1 MSTTP
6 EALLETTGAVLETTA
21 AALEATLAA
30 TEAAVT
36 EATTAVDELLDI
48 ESIKAALDGFDP
60 AVLLPDL
67 SKVFDSLAPICRFA
81 VLIGPVVLLIL
92 GLSYLILSPK
102 EANHYLG
109 YRCYFGMGSEFAWR
123 FTQRLA
129 GFLFT
134 GTGLV
139 LTVVVFSIS
148 VSFPYM
154 PLQDMVWK
162 AASCLVIELAAAV
175 LLVLIV
181 NLSAAFRF
189 DRKGRHR
196 RKRR

>member
-6 EALLETTGAVLETTA
+6 DALLETTAATLET
-21 AALEATLAA
+21 ALETTLAA

-36 EATTAVDELLDI
+36 EATAAAEELLDI
-48 ESIKAALDGFDP
+48 ESIKAVLDGFDP
-60 AVLLPDL
+60 ATLLPDL
-67 SKVFDSLAPICRFA
+67 SRIFDSLAPVCRLA
-81 VLIGPVVLLIL
+81 VLIGPVVLLLL
-92 GLSYLILSPK
+92 GLSYLILSPR

-109 YRCYFGMGSEFAWR
+109 YRCYFGMGSEYAWR

-129 GFLFT
+129 GVLFT

-139 LTVVVFSIS
+139 LTVVMFAIS
-148 VSFPYM
+148 VSFAYM
-154 PLQDMVWK
+154 QLPEMVWK
-162 AASCLVIELAAAV
+162 AASCLVVELAASV

-196 RKRR
+196 RKK

>member
-6 EALLETTGAVLETTA
+6 DALLETTAATLET
-21 AALEATLAA
+21 ALETTLAA
-30 TEAAVT
+30 TEASVT
-36 EATTAVDELLDI
+36 EATAAAEELLDI
-48 ESIKAALDGFDP
+48 ESIKAVLDGFDP
-60 AVLLPDL
+60 ATLLPDL
-67 SKVFDSLAPICRFA
+67 SRIFDSLAPVCRLA
-81 VLIGPVVLLIL
+81 VLIGPVVLLLL
-92 GLSYLILSPK
+92 GLSYLILSPR

-109 YRCYFGMGSEFAWR
+109 YRCYFGMGSEYAWR

-129 GFLFT
+129 GVLFT

-139 LTVVVFSIS
+139 LTVVMFAIS
-148 VSFPYM
+148 VSFAYM
-154 PLQDMVWK
+154 QLPEMVWK
-162 AASCLVIELAAAV
+162 AASCLVVELAASV

-196 RKRR
+196 RKK